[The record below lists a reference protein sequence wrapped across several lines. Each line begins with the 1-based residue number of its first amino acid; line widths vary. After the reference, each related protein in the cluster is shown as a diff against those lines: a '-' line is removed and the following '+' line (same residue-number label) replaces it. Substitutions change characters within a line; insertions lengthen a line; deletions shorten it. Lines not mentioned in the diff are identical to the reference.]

1 MRKCRNAPKNM
12 SYKTKIKDSNAPLA
26 RQNKHLMKIALF
38 SKPYTM
44 KASILFLFILSVL
57 FSPSVTN
64 AGFFSDLMSSI
75 VGPKTQAS
83 EIEVKDENTLVHNSQ
98 TVPLLESS
106 INPDLKSVKEAP
118 VVTIVSDE
126 ALMPNTSPLGTDSIS
141 KQYITSAEITTYTVK
156 KGDTIEKIAKEFGV
170 SKNTLIKS
178 NDSLNAKG
186 TLTVGQ
192 VLAILP
198 IDGVA
203 YTVKKGDT
211 VSSLAKKYSATTKD
225 ILEYNDLE
233 KVSDLQV
240 GDTIVIPGGEKP
252 AVSEKSEKEQKKK
265 VEVKIPEKEIAV
277 ATPTPVAPT
286 VEVSTTPEPTPTASP
301 STSSSS
307 NGYIWPLPEGA
318 GRISQRL
325 HDDNAVD
332 IAAPKGTPI
341 YAPKD
346 GIVLIADD
354 SGYNGGYGLYVV
366 VNFTDGGQMLFG
378 HMSKVAS
385 VAGQKVSQGE
395 LIGYVGTTG
404 SSTGNHVHVSA
415 RGGIKN
421 PYAHLRVGNTSG
433 DY

>member
-1 MRKCRNAPKNM
+1 MHYNP
-12 SYKTKIKDSNAPLA
+12 KTKYSNAPLA
-26 RQNKHLMKIALF
+26 RQNKHLMKITLF
-38 SKPYTM
+38 FKPYTM
-44 KASILFLFILSVL
+44 KASILFLLILCVL

-83 EIEVKDENTLVHNSQ
+83 DIDTKDEDTPVHNSQ

-106 INPDLKSVKEAP
+106 INPDLKSVKDAP

-126 ALMPNTSPLGTDSIS
+126 ALLPNSGPLETDSIS
-141 KQYITSAEITTYTVK
+141 KQYATSAEITTYTVK
-156 KGDTIEKIAKEFGV
+156 KGDTLEKVAKKFGI

-178 NDSLNAKG
+178 NDSLSAKG

-233 KVSDLQV
+233 KSSDLKE

-252 AVSEKSEKEQKKK
+252 VVLAEKPEKDENKKI
-265 VEVKIPEKEIAV
+265 EVKVPEKEV
-277 ATPTPVAPT
+277 PTI
-286 VEVSTTPEPTPTASP
+286 STPEVVVDVPKDLVPVVSP
-301 STSSSS
+301 STQQNTQS
-307 NGYIWPLPEGA
+307 GFIWPLPSGA

-332 IAAPKGTPI
+332 IASPKGTPI
-341 YAPKD
+341 YAPKE
-346 GIVLIADD
+346 GTVLIADD

-385 VAGQKVSQGE
+385 VAGQKIAQGE
-395 LIGYVGTTG
+395 VIGYVGTTG
-404 SSTGNHVHVSA
+404 SSTGNHVHISA

-421 PYAHLRVGNTSG
+421 PYAHLKVGNTNSN
-433 DY
+433 Y